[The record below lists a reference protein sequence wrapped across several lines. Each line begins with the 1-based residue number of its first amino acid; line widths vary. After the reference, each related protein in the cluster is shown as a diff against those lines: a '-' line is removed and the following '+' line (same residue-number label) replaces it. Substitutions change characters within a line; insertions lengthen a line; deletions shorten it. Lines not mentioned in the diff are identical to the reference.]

1 MRQLL
6 SGLIAGL
13 LFGLGLAISQMIS
26 QQKVLSFL
34 DIFGNWD
41 PSLAFV
47 MGGAVA
53 VTALLSRLVLR
64 RTRPFFER
72 KFYLPASSAI
82 DRPLIVGSALF
93 GVGWGLGGFC
103 PGPGLASL
111 SLGRVEPWVFVATLI
126 IGSLAC
132 KWLSAT
138 KR

>member
-1 MRQLL
+1 
-6 SGLIAGL
+6 
-13 LFGLGLAISQMIS
+13 MIS
-26 QQKVLSFL
+26 QQKVRSFL

-72 KFYLPASSAI
+72 KFYLPDSSAI

-103 PGPGLASL
+103 PGPGPGLA
-111 SLGRVEPWVFVATLI
+111 SLGRVEPWAFVATLI
-126 IGSLAC
+126 IGSLTC